1 MQDALRAK
9 RNQEEAER
17 NWRRKEKED
26 AEKKYFGHPC
36 FYSFTCNCKL

>member
-1 MQDALRAK
+1 LRAK

-26 AEKKYFGHPC
+26 AEKKYALVF
-36 FYSFTCNCKL
+36 LIA